1 MNRTVLYIIQVYIVI
16 HTEKSLKIT
25 GRNLLEKQRIHK
37 YILYGNSESLT
48 KTESRIGL
56 LEQWLKQNPELVF

>member
-48 KTESRIGL
+48 KKE
-56 LEQWLKQNPELVF
+56 